1 MLHDVAA
8 NEKLD
13 DSEDAGLE
21 DDEDVD
27 GEEDGADR
35 LHAVHHGGP
44 HYGQHEDQD
53 PHHLAA
59 VDFTIKLL
67 FKAPAPVYYQDNSI
81 SVRLAYLD

>member
-27 GEEDGADR
+27 GEEDGADC

-53 PHHLAA
+53 PNHLAA
-59 VDFTIKLL
+59 VDFTINSFLKHLSIIKTMQFL
-67 FKAPAPVYYQDNSI
+67 FA
-81 SVRLAYLD
+81 

>member
-1 MLHDVAA
+1 MLHDIAA

-27 GEEDGADR
+27 GEEDGTDR

-53 PHHLAA
+53 PHHLAS
-59 VDFTIKLL
+59 VDFTIKSFLKRL
-67 FKAPAPVYYQDNSI
+67 SI
-81 SVRLAYLD
+81 KTLSVSLANLVS